1 MDLGVGCWVTSDEV
15 CILRKCVHALNYL
28 ALGKGKHI
36 VCVSQ
41 LSVSELVG
49 APGFEP
55 GVPGSIPSGAS
66 YLHKRR

>member
-1 MDLGVGCWVTSDEV
+1 MTSDEG
-15 CILRKCVHALNYL
+15 LGLYLGKCVHALNYL

-49 APGFEP
+49 TPGSEP
-55 GVPGSIPSGAS
+55 GVPGSIPNSAL
-66 YLHKRR
+66 YFHKRR